1 MKYVC
6 FDTNYL
12 LAVLIPL
19 DNWKPI
25 IEMCE
30 AEITE
35 LVDNK
40 IIEVYITDKVEDE
53 AKNRIKDIAK
63 NASQNFRKL
72 FQKLKSTDL
81 KKPFNKSSILKL
93 RKELQLIL
101 REEKDKVIRNQL
113 YFYEDYLLKNI
124 NDYPKKAKKIL
135 IGECLSRIN
144 EITMRFDT
152 ELQVYNIMIIHKPTV
167 QKEIDKLDSIEN
179 RIKVMVTNYSDSEI
193 LATFIHF
200 INEENAEGI
209 FVTHDFVDLLLK
221 SLYLEEEFP
230 EIHIVRPQYVKFLV

>member
-30 AEITE
+30 AEITD
-35 LVDNK
+35 LVNK
-40 IIEVYITDKVEDE
+40 KVIEVYITDKVEEE
-53 AKNRIKDIAK
+53 AEKRIKNIAK
-63 NASQNFRKL
+63 NASQHFRKL
-72 FQKLKSTDL
+72 FHRLKSTDL

-101 REEKDKVIRNQL
+101 RDEKDKVIRNQL
-113 YFYEDYLLKNI
+113 YFYEDYILKNI
-124 NDYPKKAKKIL
+124 NNYPEKPKKIL
-135 IGECLSRIN
+135 IAECLSEIN
-144 EITMRFDT
+144 EITMRFET
-152 ELQVYNIMIIHKPTV
+152 EMQVYNIMIIQKPIE
-167 QKEIDKLDSIEN
+167 QKDKDELDEIEN
-179 RIKVMVTNYSDSEI
+179 RIKVMVNNYSDSEI
-193 LATFIHF
+193 LATFIQF
-200 INEENAEGI
+200 IIKENTEGI
-209 FVTHDFVDLLLK
+209 FVTHDFVDLLLN
-221 SLYLEEEFP
+221 SLYLEEEFK

>member
-19 DNWKPI
+19 DNWKSI
-25 IEMCE
+25 IDMCE

-35 LVDNK
+35 LVK
-40 IIEVYITDKVEDE
+40 SKTIKVYITDKVEEE
-53 AKNRIKDIAK
+53 AEKRIKDIAK
-63 NASQNFRKL
+63 NASQHFRKL
-72 FQKLKSTDL
+72 FHRLKSTDL

-124 NDYPKKAKKIL
+124 TDYPEKAKKIL
-135 IGECLSRIN
+135 IGECLSEIN
-144 EITMRFDT
+144 EITMRFNT
-152 ELQVYNIMIIHKPTV
+152 ELQVYNMAIILKPTE
-167 QKEIDKLDSIEN
+167 QKEIDKLDKIED
-179 RIKVMVTNYSDSEI
+179 RIKAMVHNYNDSEI
-193 LATFIHF
+193 LATFIYF
-200 INEENAEGI
+200 INEENVQGI
-209 FVTHDFVDLLLK
+209 FVTHDFVDLLLN
-221 SLYLEEEFP
+221 SLYLEEEFK